1 MYTSFAI
8 ICIHCPSIF
17 IFRAVA
23 KKPKRW
29 ESFKHALAIQP
40 RRPAAN
46 KPEIASKKQNRKS
59 KVNKLRIS
67 QSKDRSTSPTPS
79 QGDTHTPLTQHTHI
93 EAHSA
98 RPMSLTEHDF
108 EQDTLDIL
116 ASFQPSR
123 SLPATP
129 LTTKRPINFNDSP
142 CDSPTFSRQ
151 SAGSPALTID
161 SKLSTPSHSVTT
173 SPAHSLYK
181 NVEETEGTPQVA
193 EVEVETPKEEIPE
206 ADMKTEEK
214 EVDVEVQS
222 DIRIEVPVL
231 VIAESSIS
239 EDVLLNTEDQSEDVT
254 KSTVEISKP
263 ECSVPVESHPV
274 APVPEFMTKKYTWDE
289 IRDVL
294 DFNEDSEV
302 RDYSMLP
309 PEDPVWLKKPTSV
322 EQLRVFLL
330 SCP

>member
-1 MYTSFAI
+1 MCVYF
-8 ICIHCPSIF
+8 C
-17 IFRAVA
+17 RAVA

-40 RRPAAN
+40 RRPAS
-46 KPEIASKKQNRKS
+46 KPEIAPKKKNRKS

-67 QSKDRSTSPTPS
+67 PSKDRSPSPTPS
-79 QGDTHTPLTQHTHI
+79 QGDAHTPLTQHTHT
-93 EAHSA
+93 EAHSS

-129 LTTKRPINFNDSP
+129 LTAKRPINFNESP
-142 CDSPTFSRQ
+142 CDSPTFSRK
-151 SAGSPALTID
+151 SIDSPALTID

-173 SPAHSLYK
+173 SPAHSPAK
-181 NVEETEGTPQVA
+181 NVVEETEGTPQVG
-193 EVEVETPKEEIPE
+193 EVEGKTPKEEIPE
-206 ADMKTEEK
+206 TDVKTEEK
-214 EVDVEVQS
+214 EIDVIVKTKEGPVEIQP
-222 DIRIEVPVL
+222 DIRIEVPVIA
-231 VIAESSIS
+231 IAESSIS
-239 EDVLLNTEDQSEDVT
+239 EYDLLNTEDQSEDVT
-254 KSTVEISKP
+254 KPTMEISNP
-263 ECSVPVESHPV
+263 ECSVPVESPPGPV
-274 APVPEFMTKKYTWDE
+274 LDFMTKKYTWDE

-294 DFNEDSEV
+294 DFNEDNEV